1 MRRPMHYE
9 LYMSAALAE
18 AREGTAAG
26 ERPDGAVAVL
36 DEAMVARGHER
47 VRATGDPT
55 AHAVVLTVREAAKRL
70 GRSSLEGVTVF
81 SAMEP
86 CAMCVGAL
94 LESDADALV
103 FAVPDPVSGA
113 AGSAVQLT
121 QGDALKRR
129 LRVVSGIMQ
138 TEAAEVIR
146 VPGPAVAGRAT
157 R

>member
-1 MRRPMHYE
+1 
-9 LYMSAALAE
+9 
-18 AREGTAAG
+18 
-26 ERPDGAVAVL
+26 
-36 DEAMVARGHER
+36 
-47 VRATGDPT
+47 
-55 AHAVVLTVREAAKRL
+55 
-70 GRSSLEGVTVF
+70 
-81 SAMEP
+81 MEP

-94 LESDADALV
+94 LESDADAVV